1 MASFPG
7 TLGLSARPEY
17 LRDMTHNAAPR
28 ISVGVFDADES
39 DQAVR
44 WAAGH
49 AAAVGGSLHLV
60 HAFVWTE
67 LDVNIDPISGMAG
80 SGFRGAAHTLIEE
93 ARSIVEEKHPEL
105 SVTSEIID
113 GNAVPVLVEVSD
125 ESDLLVLG
133 GRGMGRLLTLIVGSK
148 SLALASRSH
157 CPVVVVRGDIDSRGP
172 IGLVHHETATEVV
185 TRAAELA
192 EAYGRDIHL
201 IVRSETTPEQAQ
213 EILAGTAQRIALTHP
228 SVFVRDV
235 TIATSDSAKEL
246 IQASEGACLTVV
258 AGERSPGAGGKVA
271 APRQLVNVLRFANT
285 PVWIER
291 D

>member
-1 MASFPG
+1 
-7 TLGLSARPEY
+7 
-17 LRDMTHNAAPR
+17 MTHSTGPR
-28 ISVGVFDADES
+28 ITVGVFDADES

-44 WAAGH
+44 WAALH

-80 SGFRGAAHTLIEE
+80 SGFRSAAHSLILDAAEIVRETGVDIPVTLE
-93 ARSIVEEKHPEL
+93 IV
-105 SVTSEIID
+105 D
-113 GNAVPVLVEVSD
+113 GNAVPVLVEASD

-133 GRGMGRLLTLIVGSK
+133 GRGMGRLMTLIVGSK
-148 SLALASRSH
+148 SLALAARSH
-157 CPVVVVRGDIDSRGP
+157 CPVVVVRGKVDGRGP
-172 IGLVHHETATEVV
+172 IGLVHHEIATELV
-185 TRAAELA
+185 TRAADLA
-192 EAYGRDIHL
+192 EAYERDIHL
-201 IVRSETTPEQAQ
+201 VVRPETTPEEAQ
-213 EILAGTAQRIALTHP
+213 EILAGMAQRIAMTHP

-235 TIATSDSAKEL
+235 TIAASDSPREL
-246 IQASEGACLTVV
+246 IQASEDACLMVV
-258 AGERSPGAGGKVA
+258 AGERSHGAGGKVA

>member
-1 MASFPG
+1 
-7 TLGLSARPEY
+7 
-17 LRDMTHNAAPR
+17 MTHSAAPR
-28 ISVGVFDADES
+28 ITVGVFDADES

-44 WAAGH
+44 WAALH

-80 SGFRGAAHTLIEE
+80 SGFRSAAHSLIQDASDIVRETHPDL
-93 ARSIVEEKHPEL
+93 SI
-105 SVTSEIID
+105 TSEIVD
-113 GNAVPVLVEVSD
+113 GNAVPVLVEASE

-133 GRGMGRLLTLIVGSK
+133 GRGMGRLMTLIVGSK
-148 SLALASRSH
+148 SLALAARAH
-157 CPVVVVRGDIDSRGP
+157 CPVVVVRGEVGGDGP
-172 IGLVHHETATEVV
+172 IGLVHHDIATEVV
-185 TRAAELA
+185 IRAADLA

-201 IVRSETTPEQAQ
+201 VVRPETTPEEAQ
-213 EILAGTAQRIALTHP
+213 EILAATAQRIARSHP

-235 TIATSDSAKEL
+235 TIAASDTPREL
-246 IQASEGACLTVV
+246 IHASEDACLMLV

>member
-1 MASFPG
+1 MEHSTG
-7 TLGLSARPEY
+7 
-17 LRDMTHNAAPR
+17 PR
-28 ISVGVFDADES
+28 ITVGVFDADES

-44 WAAGH
+44 WAARH

-80 SGFRGAAHTLIEE
+80 SGFRGAAHTLIQDAVALVRES
-93 ARSIVEEKHPEL
+93 RVEVP
-105 SVTSEIID
+105 VTSEIVD
-113 GNAVPVLVEVSD
+113 GNAVPVLVEASE

-133 GRGMGRLLTLIVGSK
+133 GRGLGRLMTLIVGSK
-148 SLALASRSH
+148 SLALAARAH
-157 CPVVVVRGDIDSRGP
+157 GPVVVVRGRIDGRGP
-172 IGLVHHETATEVV
+172 IGLVHHEIATEVV
-185 TRAAELA
+185 VRAADLA

-201 IVRSETTPEQAQ
+201 VVRPETTPEEAQ
-213 EILAGTAQRIALTHP
+213 EILAGIAQRIAVTHP

-235 TIATSDSAKEL
+235 TIAASDSPKEL
-246 IQASEGACLTVV
+246 IQASEDASLMMV
-258 AGERSPGAGGKVA
+258 AGERTPGAGGKVA

>member
-1 MASFPG
+1 
-7 TLGLSARPEY
+7 
-17 LRDMTHNAAPR
+17 MTHSPGSR
-28 ISVGVFDADES
+28 ITVGVFDADES
-39 DQAVR
+39 DLAVR
-44 WAAGH
+44 WAAQH
-49 AAAVGGSLHLV
+49 AAAVGGTLHLV

-80 SGFRGAAHTLIEE
+80 SGFRGAAHSLIQD
-93 ARSIVEEKHPEL
+93 AVAIVRESHPEL
-105 SVTSEIID
+105 SVTSEIVD
-113 GNAVPVLVEVSD
+113 GNAVPVLVEASE

-133 GRGMGRLLTLIVGSK
+133 GRGMGRLMTLIVGSK
-148 SLALASRSH
+148 SLALAARAH
-157 CPVVVVRGDIDSRGP
+157 CPVTVVRGRVDGRGP
-172 IGLVHHETATEVV
+172 IGLVHHDIATEVV
-185 TRAAELA
+185 TRAADLA

-201 IVRSETTPEQAQ
+201 IVRPETTEAEAQ
-213 EILAGTAQRIALTHP
+213 EILAGTAQRIAMTHP

-235 TIATSDSAKEL
+235 TIAASDDPRHL
-246 IQASEGACLTVV
+246 VRASEDACLMVV

>member
-1 MASFPG
+1 M
-7 TLGLSARPEY
+7 E
-17 LRDMTHNAAPR
+17 HNTGPR
-28 ISVGVFDADES
+28 ITVGVFDADES

-44 WAAGH
+44 WAAVH

-80 SGFRGAAHTLIEE
+80 SGFRGAANSLIQGAVALVRETG
-93 ARSIVEEKHPEL
+93 VEVP
-105 SVTSEIID
+105 VTSEIVD
-113 GNAVPVLVEVSD
+113 GNAVPVLVEASE

-133 GRGMGRLLTLIVGSK
+133 GRGLGRLMTLIVGSK
-148 SLALASRSH
+148 SLALAARAH
-157 CPVVVVRGDIDSRGP
+157 CPVVVVRGRIDGTGP
-172 IGLVHHETATEVV
+172 IGLVHHEVATEVV
-185 TRAAELA
+185 ARAADLA

-201 IVRSETTPEQAQ
+201 VVRPETTPEEAQ
-213 EILAGTAQRIALTHP
+213 EILAGTAQRIAMTHP
-228 SVFVRDV
+228 SVFVKDV
-235 TIATSDSAKEL
+235 TIAVSGSPREL
-246 IQASEGACLTVV
+246 IRASEGASLMMV
-258 AGERSPGAGGKVA
+258 AGERSPGAGGKVH

>member
-1 MASFPG
+1 
-7 TLGLSARPEY
+7 
-17 LRDMTHNAAPR
+17 MTHSDAPR
-28 ISVGVFDADES
+28 ITVGVFDADES

-44 WAAGH
+44 WAARH
-49 AAAVGGSLHLV
+49 AAAVGGHLHLV

-80 SGFRGAAHTLIEE
+80 SGFRNAAHSLIQDAVAIIRED
-93 ARSIVEEKHPEL
+93 HPDL
-105 SVTSEIID
+105 PVTSEIVD
-113 GNAVPVLVEVSD
+113 GNAVPVLVDASE

-133 GRGMGRLLTLIVGSK
+133 GRGLGRLMTLIVGSK
-148 SLALASRSH
+148 SLALAGRSH
-157 CPVVVVRGDIDSRGP
+157 CPVVVVRGEIDGRGP
-172 IGLVHHETATEVV
+172 IGLVHHEVATEVV
-185 TRAAELA
+185 TRAADLA
-192 EAYGRDIHL
+192 RAYGRDIHL
-201 IVRSETTPEQAQ
+201 VVRPETTPEQAQ

-235 TIATSDSAKEL
+235 TIAASESPREL
-246 IQASEGACLTVV
+246 IQASQDACLMVV
-258 AGERSPGAGGKVA
+258 AGERSPGAGGKVS

>member
-1 MASFPG
+1 
-7 TLGLSARPEY
+7 
-17 LRDMTHNAAPR
+17 MTHSSAGPR
-28 ISVGVFDADES
+28 ITVGVFDADES

-44 WAAGH
+44 WAAHH
-49 AAAVGGSLHLV
+49 AAAVGGALHLV

-80 SGFRGAAHTLIEE
+80 SGFRNA
-93 ARSIVEEKHPEL
+93 ARSLIDDALEIALGEQPDL
-105 SVTSEIID
+105 PVTSEVVD
-113 GNAVPVLVEVSD
+113 GNAVPVLVEASD
-125 ESDLLVLG
+125 DSDLLVLG
-133 GRGMGRLLTLIVGSK
+133 GRGLGRFMTLIVGSK

-157 CPVVVVRGDIDSRGP
+157 CPVVVVRGSVDGRGP

-201 IVRSETTPEQAQ
+201 IVRAETTAEQAA
-213 EILAGTAQRIALTHP
+213 EILAGTAQRISLTHP
-228 SVFVRDV
+228 SVFVKDV
-235 TIATSDSAKEL
+235 TIAASDSAKEL
-246 IQASEGACLTVV
+246 IEASEDACLMVV
-258 AGERSPGAGGKVA
+258 AGERSSAGGKVA

>member
-1 MASFPG
+1 MEHSTG
-7 TLGLSARPEY
+7 
-17 LRDMTHNAAPR
+17 PR
-28 ISVGVFDADES
+28 ITVGVFDADES

-44 WAAGH
+44 WAARH

-67 LDVNIDPISGMAG
+67 LDVNIEPISGMAG
-80 SGFRGAAHTLIEE
+80 SGFRSAAHTLIED
-93 ARSIVEEKHPEL
+93 AAAIVRECRVDIP
-105 SVTSEIID
+105 VTSEVAD
-113 GNAVPVLVEVSD
+113 GNAVPVLVGASREA
-125 ESDLLVLG
+125 DLLVLG
-133 GRGMGRLLTLIVGSK
+133 GRGMGRLMTLIVGSK
-148 SLALASRSH
+148 SLALAARAH
-157 CPVVVVRGDIDSRGP
+157 CPVVVVRGKVDGQGP
-172 IGLVHHETATEVV
+172 IGLVHHELASEVV
-185 TRAAELA
+185 TRAADLA

-201 IVRSETTPEQAQ
+201 VVRPETTPGEAQ
-213 EILAGTAQRIALTHP
+213 EILDGVAQRVALTHP

-235 TIATSDSAKEL
+235 TIAVSDNPKQL
-246 IQASEGACLTVV
+246 VRASEDACLMVV